1 MNVQI
6 HYEPLKLISACA
18 KIRQEYQ
25 NRYDYECP
33 PSGHLESLLE
43 EISNLNLVGLADYA
57 AMLKEYDIKYLAWH
71 LPKEE
76 NLILNT
82 KILRILSSRISKDIF
97 DVYFSSWQKFY
108 KVLSNHLG
116 TKNLFLLSDLGS
128 FLPEEMYTADLRSK
142 MLLAQEDELI
152 SQCVSDLADRTN
164 ETYTDIL
171 SVFYLISPSSVLGIT
186 ILKKIFLVCSEKQ
199 LLRTTDLELCNIAN
213 SYITEEEMQFF
224 VNFVSKVSPNH
235 YRDYLRLADLA
246 RVFFAKGKY
255 RIENFETSVR
265 IRFQM
270 WFSLLDLDRIFGED
284 ERGLFW
290 KARAIENHAIR
301 VEKKNK
307 FNMVIMY
314 FEQFVATEFLI
325 QADGPIYIVDNAEF
339 DAAMGGII
347 RRATSKT
354 ELKGD
359 LYRRYQDTSSRI
371 PHRGNWRN
379 AAQYRIAQLKRYS

>member
-25 NRYDYECP
+25 NKYDYESP
-33 PSGHLESLLE
+33 PTGHLEALLD
-43 EISNLNLVGLADYA
+43 EISNLNLAGLADYA

-82 KILRILSSRISKDIF
+82 KILKILSSRISKEIF
-97 DVYFSSWQKFY
+97 DIYFSSWQKYY
-108 KVLSNHLG
+108 KALSNHLG
-116 TKNLFLLSDLGS
+116 SKNLFLLADQGS
-128 FLPEEMYTADLRSK
+128 FLPEDIYTANLRSK

-152 SQCVSDLADRTN
+152 SQCVSDFADRTN

-171 SVFYLISPSSVLGIT
+171 SVFYLINPSSVLGIT

-199 LLRTTDLELCNIAN
+199 LIRTTDLELCNIAN

-246 RVFFAKGKY
+246 REFFKNGKY
-255 RIENFETSVR
+255 RIENLETTIR
-265 IRFQM
+265 IKFQM
-270 WFSLLDLDRIFGED
+270 WFSLLELDRIFGED

-290 KARAIENHAIR
+290 KARAIENNAIR

-307 FNMVIMY
+307 FDMVIMY
-314 FEQFVATEFLI
+314 FEKFVATEFLI

-347 RRATSKT
+347 RRATSKSALKS
-354 ELKGD
+354 ELYS
-359 LYRRYQDTSSRI
+359 LYQYSSSRI

-379 AAQYRIAQLKRYS
+379 AAQYRIAQLKRNP